1 MPEWVFRSASETESL
16 EVGRQIGERL
26 NAGDVVTLWG
36 ELGAGK
42 TLITRGIAQ
51 GLGIPPGVRVTSPTF
66 TIINEYDGRLHLYH
80 LDLYR
85 IVSLDDLETV
95 PWREALF
102 GKGVAVVEW
111 PERLGEALP
120 EERLDICLEIAGEE
134 ERAISIHA
142 HGERYLV
149 RFERDFLAFT
159 Q

>member
-1 MPEWVFRSASETESL
+1 
-16 EVGRQIGERL
+16 
-26 NAGDVVTLWG
+26 
-36 ELGAGK
+36 LGAGK

-120 EERLDICLEIAGEE
+120 EERLDIYLEIAGEE
-134 ERAISIHA
+134 ERAIRIHA
-142 HGERYLV
+142 RGERYLA
-149 RFERDFLAFT
+149 RFKTEFLAFT